1 MAKDLEKLRIKAKQ
15 EIEKKVILSIIYQA
29 KYEASMYKKEI
40 EKLVRI
46 KYIVIL

>member
-40 EKLVRI
+40 EKLESAEVNI
-46 KYIVIL
+46 C